1 MHDLKAIYLKVE
13 ETLKKHTKDY
23 FEKDWNIQFYPNT
36 PSMTDL
42 EVIALSITAE
52 CVQIDSENLL
62 WSKLKKDYSSVFTNL
77 PHRTKFNKR
86 RKRLTETMNHCLNK
100 LSDLIS
106 TAVGTDV
113 LIVDS
118 MPIPT
123 CRIVRDKTSRACRS
137 EERDEVVANKSK
149 NVILGGWYIGYKF
162 HLITDSKGIYR
173 DLMVTSASVHDS
185 YYLKILNSE
194 HHHLKGKELL
204 GDRGYIGQA
213 TQLRLFEE
221 LDLTLNIPYRRN
233 QKDFVKY
240 QYKKK
245 IIRKTIE
252 VCFSQYVDEFNI
264 RRNYAKRFS
273 GFYTRLI
280 TKVMAKT
287 YKQFINLGNNR
298 PINQTKHALAA

>member
-13 ETLKKHTKDY
+13 QTLKKQAKEY
-23 FEKDWNIQFYPNT
+23 FEQDWNIQFYPNA

-42 EVIALSITAE
+42 EIIALSITAE
-52 CVQIDSENLL
+52 CVQIDSENLF
-62 WSKLKKDYSSVFTNL
+62 WSKLKKDYSTFFNRL

-86 RKRLTETMNHCLNK
+86 RKRLVTTMNYCLNEM
-100 LSDLIS
+100 SDLIS
-106 TAVGTDV
+106 EQVGSDV

-123 CRIVRDKTSRACRS
+123 CRIVRERNSKACRNADV
-137 EERDEVVANKSK
+137 DEVVANKSK

-162 HLITDSKGIYR
+162 HLITDSNGIYR

-185 YYLKILNSE
+185 AFLKILNSE
-194 HHHLKGKELL
+194 CLHLRGKELL

-221 LDLTLNIPYRRN
+221 LDLTLSIPYRRN

-240 QYKKK
+240 DFKKK

-252 VCFSQYVDEFNI
+252 VCFSQFVDEFNI
-264 RRNYAKRFS
+264 RRNYAKRFD
-273 GFYTRLI
+273 GFFTRLI

-287 YKQFINLGNNR
+287 FKQFINLLNHK